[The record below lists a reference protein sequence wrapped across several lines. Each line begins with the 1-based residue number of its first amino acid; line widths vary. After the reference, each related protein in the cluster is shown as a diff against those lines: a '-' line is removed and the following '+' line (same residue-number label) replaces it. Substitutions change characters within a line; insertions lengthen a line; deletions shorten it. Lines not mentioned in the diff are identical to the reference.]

1 MHVMGTKSIVRV
13 LLTVVQGHP
22 VPSPMLSKTQSKQG
36 RCQSQGQSQGSAVP
50 AQLWLLPSPFKFNS
64 GEWEVESIFISGLL
78 PADCDSS
85 VHALCKLNLTSTVLL
100 RASFSFF
107 YSCFLL

>member
-64 GEWEVESIFISGLL
+64 GEWEVGIHFYFWS
-78 PADCDSS
+78 
-85 VHALCKLNLTSTVLL
+85 
-100 RASFSFF
+100 AS
-107 YSCFLL
+107 CRL